1 MRGLAELP
9 TIGWLSDPEHWL
21 SIAEPVALFHRIG
34 WLRHPG
40 IFSIKVF
47 KIIFV
52 VRINEKC
59 SHNTIFALKIF
70 IKIFQ
75 VVITLN
81 NRVVNAGSILIY
93 PANYIRINLL

>member
-1 MRGLAELP
+1 MAINNR
-9 TIGWLSDPEHWL
+9 
-21 SIAEPVALFHRIG
+21 
-34 WLRHPG
+34 
-40 IFSIKVF
+40 IKVF

-52 VRINEKC
+52 VRINVKC

-93 PANYIRINLL
+93 PANYIQINLL

>member
-1 MRGLAELP
+1 MSLIVAALVKVILKG
-9 TIGWLSDPEHWL
+9 SEH
-21 SIAEPVALFHRIG
+21 AVHRIFHMMAINN
-34 WLRHPG
+34 R
-40 IFSIKVF
+40 IKVF